1 MYIPY
6 NANPAGIDTNDCT
19 IRAISTLLDQS
30 WRETYDDIVYLGRIS
45 YNMPS
50 SDHVWGEY
58 MFVNGFRRH
67 IVPDTC
73 PMCYSVKGFC
83 RDNPYGKFLLKT
95 PSHVVAVIDGNYYDT
110 WDSGN
115 EVPIY
120 YWRKER

>member
-6 NANPAGIDTNDCT
+6 NANPTGIDTNDCT
-19 IRAISTLLDQS
+19 IRAISTLLNQS
-30 WRETYDDIVYLGRIS
+30 WRETYDDIAYLGRIS

-58 MFVNGFRRH
+58 

-95 PSHVVAVIDGNYYDT
+95 PSHVVAVMDGNYYDT
-110 WDSGN
+110 WDSGK